1 MGKKAKHPV
10 VLKDPYRLNFAHA
23 DVPSTPDHSQQS
35 PGPPRADGK
44 KRAGH
49 TTAIIQ
55 KKVTAAWDG
64 GHARADGRIPVFAT
78 AVKIDFLL
86 DPIAVAVSSDY
97 AEGSCPYRVTLRHEV
112 DDHVKSYIKI
122 FLSYRDTL
130 VKRLNL
136 IRFPTKSA
144 PNWMKP
150 NDVDAFQDGL
160 GKKLKETILDVV
172 GKLKVEMNADRE
184 AKDSPDAYN
193 VIYRQCS
200 PGEW

>member
-1 MGKKAKHPV
+1 MGGKPNPPV

-23 DVPSTPDHSQQS
+23 DVPSKPDHSMQS
-35 PGPPRADGK
+35 PGPPRDDGK
-44 KRAGH
+44 RRAGY
-49 TTAIIQ
+49 TKAILQ

-64 GHARADGRIPVFAT
+64 SPARADGRIAVFAT
-78 AVKIDFLL
+78 TVDIDFLL

-97 AEGSCPYRVTLRHEV
+97 SEGSCPYRVTLRHEV
-112 DDHVKSYIKI
+112 EDHAKSYIKI

-130 VKRLNL
+130 VNRLNS
-136 IRFPTKSA
+136 IPFPTKSA

-150 NDVDAFQDGL
+150 NDVAAFQDGL
-160 GKKLKETILDVV
+160 GEKLKETILDVA
-172 GKLKVEMNADRE
+172 GKLKAEMTADRN

-200 PGEW
+200 PDEW